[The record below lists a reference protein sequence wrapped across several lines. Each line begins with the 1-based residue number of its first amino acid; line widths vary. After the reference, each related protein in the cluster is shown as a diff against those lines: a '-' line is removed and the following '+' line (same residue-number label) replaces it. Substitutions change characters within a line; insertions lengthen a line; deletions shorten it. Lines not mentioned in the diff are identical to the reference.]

1 MALVAKQPVSEQMY
15 TLDVADAKFAD
26 DFAAGKMGDL
36 ADEAHAVDAARL
48 ERGSASNQA
57 GVSAV
62 EGARVQTLSVQ
73 RAAGKRAATK
83 LATGVEA
90 AWCSQAL
97 IPSRVFQ
104 MCVVSHFFFFLTTTH
119 TRLF

>member
-1 MALVAKQPVSEQMY
+1 LHTLRAAVALETIICPVSMALVAKQPVREQMY

-83 LATGVEA
+83 LATGVE
-90 AWCSQAL
+90 L
-97 IPSRVFQ
+97 RGV
-104 MCVVSHFFFFLTTTH
+104 
-119 TRLF
+119 RKR